1 MIIYCIGAYYMK
13 IIDGRLRPPFHSI
26 GAGRLFDPGYAE
38 PLCAK
43 FKSLTTV
50 TIVKE
55 INDHLLY

>member
-1 MIIYCIGAYYMK
+1 MK

-43 FKSLTTV
+43 FGRNYPIPAISHKRPMPLFSIMLFRKTS
-50 TIVKE
+50 
-55 INDHLLY
+55 